1 MVSPVVRMTHDTQ
14 EPVLEWF
21 PIFRYNKS
29 AGEILAAF
37 ELIHVMCIKLFS
49 FNFLFYFLILYVLVF
64 LICLD
69 NMFVCLVFF

>member
-1 MVSPVVRMTHDTQ
+1 MLLLILLQGQNEYIGMLMISPVVRMTRDTQ

-37 ELIHVMCIKLFS
+37 ELIHVM
-49 FNFLFYFLILYVLVF
+49 LY
-64 LICLD
+64 
-69 NMFVCLVFF
+69 

>member
-37 ELIHVMCIKLFS
+37 EMIHVMCIKLL
-49 FNFLFYFLILYVLVF
+49 LFHFIS
-64 LICLD
+64 
-69 NMFVCLVFF
+69 